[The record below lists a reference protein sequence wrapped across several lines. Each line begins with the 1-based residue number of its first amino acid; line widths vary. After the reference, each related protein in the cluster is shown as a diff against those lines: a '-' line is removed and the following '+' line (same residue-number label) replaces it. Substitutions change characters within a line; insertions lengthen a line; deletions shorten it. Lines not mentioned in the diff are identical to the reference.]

1 MATHRSSAG
10 HGRREAQVI
19 EVPVGDF
26 IRKNE
31 IGKGSFATVYLA
43 SHRKRKS
50 YAAIKS
56 VVTGK
61 LTGKLRENLN
71 SEINILRKLQ
81 HPHIVALFECVD
93 TPQHIHLVMEYC
105 QMSDLAAFMKGRARI
120 ATLPETHDI
129 FDRYPNA
136 PNGGLHEVLARHFL
150 KQIASALQYL
160 RKYNLIHRDIK
171 PQNLLLNPPPTYM
184 QNQKPEDVP
193 LAASENSLIPA
204 VGVASLPMLKLAD
217 FGFAR
222 HLASTSLAETLC
234 GSPLYMAPEIL
245 AYQKYDAKAD
255 LWSVGTVAYEMVA
268 GRPPFKATNHVELLR
283 KIDQAQDV
291 IQFPAGLAVSR
302 EFRDTIKSLLKRQ
315 PTQRVSFD
323 RFFGS
328 STIIGDIPGLVEV
341 DRPRVADASDSDIA
355 MSALSLRLQQQSINS
370 PEQEVDNVGSGQAVR
385 DPFSGMTRRPT
396 AATASPSVEPTKRPE
411 MPINRRQTEA
421 AVPPSTTSVEAKRR
435 DGQMEQKRPPLVPT
449 ATAPSR
455 QELQHVAPINQGRA
469 GNPRY
474 VPSPSSSALQTSPMH
489 DKISRESRD
498 TNTAHDLTF
507 EKEYVMV
514 EKKAVE
520 VNAFADE
527 LADRNRRSE
536 NHTNGMTRR
545 ATAPVVP
552 GANVVSNVLKT
563 VSGRQTGTLHGRRP
577 SFEQRGQ
584 TPTPTDYLSRALSA
598 ANNRIRQAIIGQP
611 QGISPPQ
618 GYAGFPASSAPP
630 LQLTIGDGRSSPN
643 SVDED
648 TRLLQI
654 VEEGATRSDVVY
666 GFAEVKYRQ
675 LLPATPSAEDRTA
688 IRQISALEQP
698 LNTGEDAD
706 NQDLTQVAIVAVAE
720 EAFVLYVKALAILV
734 KTINLVKYWWDR
746 QRRIDTPPG
755 SLPSR
760 LGEVKQSSFEMSKK
774 MNNVVQWARTRFN
787 ESLEKSELVGRRLIE
802 AQKQLPASHPGHPDN
817 HGQLQS
823 SGSGNTFTA
832 AIDHIQLTS
841 GITAEK
847 LMFDRAV
854 EMSRAA
860 AVNELVGA
868 DFPGC
873 ELSYITSIMLLE
885 AVLENDDEPLLSK
898 ASTNKARAGNANAI
912 INGMESED
920 RDAVLNLIE
929 STRGRLDCLRRKIR
943 QQNAAKQNT
952 PTSTTRPVARAS
964 SSPGTAIGTSPR

>member
-10 HGRREAQVI
+10 HSRREAQVI

-136 PNGGLHEVLARHFL
+136 TNGGLHEVLARHFL

-184 QNQKPEDVP
+184 QKQKPEDVP

-291 IQFPAGLAVSR
+291 IQFPAGLVVSR
-302 EFRDTIKSLLKRQ
+302 EFKDTIKSLLKRQ
-315 PTQRVSFD
+315 PTQRVSFE

-328 STIIGDIPGLVEV
+328 STIIGDIPGLVEE
-341 DRPRVADASDSDIA
+341 DKPRVADASESDIA

-370 PEQEVDNVGSGQAVR
+370 PEQEIDTASNGQAVR
-385 DPFSGMTRRPT
+385 DPFSGTIRRPS
-396 AATASPSVEPTKRPE
+396 AAAVSPSVEPTKRPE
-411 MPINRRQTEA
+411 LPINRRQTEA
-421 AVPPSTTSVEAKRR
+421 VLPSATSVDPKRHA
-435 DGQMEQKRPPLVPT
+435 GQMEPKRPPLVPT

-455 QELQHVAPINQGRA
+455 QELQHVAPANQGRA
-469 GNPRY
+469 SNPRY
-474 VPSPSSSALQTSPMH
+474 VPSPSSSAPQTSPMH
-489 DKISRESRD
+489 DKISREMRD

-527 LADRNRRSE
+527 LADRNRQPE

-545 ATAPVVP
+545 ATAPGVS

-563 VSGRQTGTLHGRRP
+563 VSGRQTSTLHGRRP

-584 TPTPTDYLSRALSA
+584 APTPTDYLSRALSA

-630 LQLTIGDGRSSPN
+630 LQLTIGDGRNSPSN
-643 SVDED
+643 TDED
-648 TRLLQI
+648 TRMLQI

-675 LLPATPSAEDRTA
+675 LLPATPSAEERTT

-698 LNTGEDAD
+698 LNTGGDAD
-706 NQDLTQVAIVAVAE
+706 NQDLTQIAIVAVAE

-760 LGEVKQSSFEMSKK
+760 LGEAKQSSFEMNKK

-802 AQKQLPASHPGHPDN
+802 AQKQLPASHPGHPNN

-823 SGSGNTFTA
+823 SGSGNTLTA

-868 DFPGC
+868 DFGGC

-885 AVLENDDEPLLSK
+885 AVLENDDEPLLSRP
-898 ASTNKARAGNANAI
+898 SPHKARMGNANAT

-920 RDAVLNLIE
+920 RDAVFSLIE
-929 STRGRLDCLRRKIR
+929 GTRGRLDGLRRKIR
-943 QQNAAKQNT
+943 QEALARQTAPISA
-952 PTSTTRPVARAS
+952 TRPMARTS
-964 SSPGTAIGTSPR
+964 SAGTAMGTPPR

>member
-1 MATHRSSAG
+1 MASHRTSSG
-10 HGRREAQVI
+10 HSRREAQVV
-19 EVPVGDF
+19 ELTVGDF

-120 ATLPETHDI
+120 AGLPETRDI

-136 PNGGLHEVLARHFL
+136 TNGGLNEVLARHFL

-184 QNQKPEDVP
+184 QQQRPEDVP

-291 IQFPAGLAVSR
+291 IQFPAGLLVSK
-302 EFRDTIKSLLKRQ
+302 EFKDTIKSLLKRQ

-328 STIIGDIPGLVEV
+328 STIVGDIPGLVDE
-341 DRPRVADASDSDIA
+341 DKPRVADASEPDIA

-370 PEQEVDNVGSGQAVR
+370 PEQELDTAGISHVVR
-385 DPFSGMTRRPT
+385 EPLPGMARRPT
-396 AATASPSVEPTKRPE
+396 PAAGLANVEPMKRPE
-411 MPINRRQTEA
+411 MPMNRRQTEA
-421 AVPPSTTSVEAKRR
+421 AIPSTSVDTKRYAGHA
-435 DGQMEQKRPPLVPT
+435 DQKRPPLMPT

-455 QELQHVAPINQGRA
+455 QELQHVAPASPGRPN
-469 GNPRY
+469 NPRY
-474 VPSPSSSALQTSPMH
+474 VPSPSSSAPQTTPVL
-489 DKISRESRD
+489 DKGSRESRD

-527 LADRNRRSE
+527 LADRNRQPE
-536 NHTNGMTRR
+536 NLSGGMIRR
-545 ATAPVVP
+545 ATTQGMP
-552 GANVVSNVLKT
+552 GSNVVSNALQA
-563 VSGRQTGTLHGRRP
+563 VSGKQTGTLQGRRT
-577 SFEQRGQ
+577 SFEQRRQ
-584 TPTPTDYLSRALSA
+584 APTPSEYLSRALSA
-598 ANNRIRQAIIGQP
+598 ANTRIRQVIGGSP
-611 QGISPPQ
+611 TFLPGLSPPQ
-618 GYAGFPASSAPP
+618 GYAGFPTSSAPP
-630 LQLTIGDGRSSPN
+630 LPLMIGDGRRSPSN
-643 SVDED
+643 VDED
-648 TRLLQI
+648 TRMIQL

-675 LLPATPSAEDRTA
+675 LLPATPSAEDRSA

-698 LNTGEDAD
+698 LKISD
-706 NQDLTQVAIVAVAE
+706 NVDDQDLTQVAIVAVAE

-746 QRRIDTPPG
+746 QRRAETPPG

-760 LGEVKQSSFEMSKK
+760 LGDARQSTSDMSKK
-774 MNNVVQWARTRFN
+774 MNNVVQWARNRFN
-787 ESLEKSELVGRRLIE
+787 ESLEKSEVVGRRLIE
-802 AQKQLPASHPGHPDN
+802 AQKQLPTGHPGHPDN
-817 HGQLQS
+817 HGQLQT
-823 SGSGNTFTA
+823 SGSGNTLSA
-832 AIDHIQLTS
+832 AVDQIQLTS
-841 GITAEK
+841 GVTAEK

-860 AVNELVGA
+860 AVNELVGV
-868 DFPGC
+868 DFGGC

-898 ASTNKARAGNANAI
+898 PSANKTRSGNTV

-920 RDAVLNLIE
+920 RDAVLKLIE
-929 STRGRLDCLRRKIR
+929 GTRGRLDGLRRKLR
-943 QQNAAKQNT
+943 QQMLPRQTT
-952 PTSTTRPVARAS
+952 PASASRPMARTS
-964 SSPGTAIGTSPR
+964 SSPGTAMGTPPR

>member
-1 MATHRSSAG
+1 MASHRTSSG
-10 HGRREAQVI
+10 HSRREAPVV
-19 EVPVGDF
+19 ELTVGDF

-120 ATLPETHDI
+120 AGLPETRDI

-136 PNGGLHEVLARHFL
+136 TNGGLNEVLARHFL

-184 QNQKPEDVP
+184 QQQRPEDVP

-291 IQFPAGLAVSR
+291 IQFPAGLLVSK
-302 EFRDTIKSLLKRQ
+302 EFKETIKSLLKRQ

-328 STIIGDIPGLVEV
+328 STIVGDIPGLVDE
-341 DRPRVADASDSDIA
+341 DKPRVADASEPDIA

-370 PEQEVDNVGSGQAVR
+370 PEQELDTAGISHVVR
-385 DPFSGMTRRPT
+385 EPLPGMARRPT
-396 AATASPSVEPTKRPE
+396 PAAGPANVESTKRPE
-411 MPINRRQTEA
+411 MPMNRRQTEA
-421 AVPPSTTSVEAKRR
+421 AIPSTSVDTKRYAGHV
-435 DGQMEQKRPPLVPT
+435 DQKRPPLMPT

-455 QELQHVAPINQGRA
+455 QELQHIAPASPGRPH
-469 GNPRY
+469 NPRY
-474 VPSPSSSALQTSPMH
+474 IPSPSSSAPQTTPVL
-489 DKISRESRD
+489 DKGSRESRD

-527 LADRNRRSE
+527 LADRNRQPE
-536 NHTNGMTRR
+536 NLSGGMIRR
-545 ATAPVVP
+545 ATTQGMP
-552 GANVVSNVLKT
+552 GSNVVSNALQA
-563 VSGRQTGTLHGRRP
+563 VSGKQTGTLQGRRT
-577 SFEQRGQ
+577 SFEQRRQ
-584 TPTPTDYLSRALSA
+584 APTPSEYLSRALSA
-598 ANNRIRQAIIGQP
+598 ANTRIRQVIGGSP
-611 QGISPPQ
+611 TFLPGLSPPQ
-618 GYAGFPASSAPP
+618 GYAGFPISSAPP
-630 LQLTIGDGRSSPN
+630 LPLMIGDGRRSPSN
-643 SVDED
+643 IDED
-648 TRLLQI
+648 ARMLQL

-675 LLPATPSAEDRTA
+675 LLPATPSAEDRSA

-698 LNTGEDAD
+698 LKISD
-706 NQDLTQVAIVAVAE
+706 NVDDQDLTQVAIVAVAE

-746 QRRIDTPPG
+746 QRRAETPPG

-760 LGEVKQSSFEMSKK
+760 LGDTRQSTSDMSKK
-774 MNNVVQWARTRFN
+774 MNNVVQWARNRFN
-787 ESLEKSELVGRRLIE
+787 ESLEKSEVVGRRLIE
-802 AQKQLPASHPGHPDN
+802 AQKQLPTGHPGHPDN
-817 HGQLQS
+817 RGQLQT
-823 SGSGNTFTA
+823 SGSGNTLSA
-832 AIDHIQLTS
+832 AVDQIQLTS
-841 GITAEK
+841 GVTAEK

-860 AVNELVGA
+860 AVNELVGV
-868 DFPGC
+868 DFGGC

-898 ASTNKARAGNANAI
+898 PSANKTRAGNAV

-920 RDAVLNLIE
+920 RDAVLKLIE
-929 STRGRLDCLRRKIR
+929 GTRGRLDGLRRKLR
-943 QQNAAKQNT
+943 QQMLPRQAT
-952 PTSTTRPVARAS
+952 PASASRPMARTS
-964 SSPGTAIGTSPR
+964 SSPGTAMGTPPR

>member
-1 MATHRSSAG
+1 
-10 HGRREAQVI
+10 
-19 EVPVGDF
+19 
-26 IRKNE
+26 
-31 IGKGSFATVYLA
+31 
-43 SHRKRKS
+43 
-50 YAAIKS
+50 
-56 VVTGK
+56 
-61 LTGKLRENLN
+61 
-71 SEINILRKLQ
+71 
-81 HPHIVALFECVD
+81 
-93 TPQHIHLVMEYC
+93 
-105 QMSDLAAFMKGRARI
+105 MSDLAAFMKRRI
-120 ATLPETHDI
+120 QIAELPETRDI
-129 FDRYPNA
+129 FQRYPNA
-136 PNGGLHEVLARHFL
+136 SNGGLHEVLARHFL

-184 QNQKPEDVP
+184 QQQRPEDVP

-291 IQFPAGLAVSR
+291 IQFPAGLVVSR
-302 EFRDTIKSLLKRQ
+302 EFKDTIKSLLKRQ

-323 RFFGS
+323 RFFSS
-328 STIIGDIPGLVEV
+328 STIVGDIPGLVEE
-341 DRPRVADASDSDIA
+341 DKPRVADASSEPDIE
-355 MSALSLRLQQQSINS
+355 MSALSLRMQQQSINS
-370 PEQEVDNVGSGQAVR
+370 PEQEIDPVGISRAVR
-385 DPFSGMTRRPT
+385 DPFPGMIKKPSPT
-396 AATASPSVEPTKRPE
+396 TASPSADPTKRPE
-411 MPINRRQTEA
+411 MANIRRQTA
-421 AVPPSTTSVEAKRR
+421 ATVSSAPKADEKRYSVE
-435 DGQMEQKRPPLVPT
+435 KRPPLIPT

-455 QELQHVAPINQGRA
+455 QELQNMAPPAHGRPS
-469 GNPRY
+469 NPRY
-474 VPSPSSSALQTSPMH
+474 VSSPSSSAPQSSPMN
-489 DKISRESRD
+489 DRAVRD
-498 TNTAHDLTF
+498 TSTAHDLQF

-527 LADRNRRSE
+527 FADRNRHTE
-536 NHTNGMTRR
+536 NFARGSPRR
-545 ATAPVVP
+545 DSAANQGTP
-552 GANVVSNVLKT
+552 GSNISSNAVA
-563 VSGRQTGTLHGRRP
+563 QQNTLPDRRP
-577 SFEQRGQ
+577 SIGRRQA
-584 TPTPTDYLSRALSA
+584 PTPTDYLSRALSL
-598 ANNRIRQAIIGQP
+598 ANTRIRQAISGP
-611 QGISPPQ
+611 QNFLQGMSPPQ
-618 GYAGFPASSAPP
+618 GYGAFPAASAPP
-630 LQLTIGDGRSSPN
+630 LPLTISDGRSSPIN
-643 SVDED
+643 IDED
-648 TRLLQI
+648 MRMLQL

-675 LLPATPSAEDRTA
+675 LLPATPSSDDKTA

-698 LNTGEDAD
+698 LDD
-706 NQDLTQVAIVAVAE
+706 QDLTQVAIVAVAE

-760 LGEVKQSSFEMSKK
+760 LGDARQSPSETSKK
-774 MNNVVQWARTRFN
+774 MNNVVQWARNRFN
-787 ESLEKSELVGRRLIE
+787 ESLEKSEVVGRRLIE

-817 HGQLQS
+817 H
-823 SGSGNTFTA
+823 SGSGNALGA
-832 AIDHIQLTS
+832 AVDQIQLTS
-841 GITAEK
+841 GVTAEK

-860 AVNELVGA
+860 AVNELVGV
-868 DFPGC
+868 DFGGC

-885 AVLENDDEPLLSK
+885 AVLENDDEPLLSRPS
-898 ASTNKARAGNANAI
+898 ANKGKTGNEI

-920 RDAVLNLIE
+920 RDAVLKRK
-929 STRGRLDCLRRKIR
+929 SRSSKPVTVYTDPCDSDRRHSR
-943 QQNAAKQNT
+943 QT
-952 PTSTTRPVARAS
+952 
-964 SSPGTAIGTSPR
+964 

>member
-1 MATHRSSAG
+1 
-10 HGRREAQVI
+10 
-19 EVPVGDF
+19 
-26 IRKNE
+26 
-31 IGKGSFATVYLA
+31 
-43 SHRKRKS
+43 
-50 YAAIKS
+50 
-56 VVTGK
+56 
-61 LTGKLRENLN
+61 
-71 SEINILRKLQ
+71 
-81 HPHIVALFECVD
+81 
-93 TPQHIHLVMEYC
+93 MEYC

-120 ATLPETHDI
+120 AGLPETRDI

-136 PNGGLHEVLARHFL
+136 TNGGLHEVLARHFL

-184 QNQKPEDVP
+184 QQQRPEDVP

-291 IQFPAGLAVSR
+291 IQFPAGLVVSR
-302 EFRDTIKSLLKRQ
+302 EFKDTIKSLLKRQ

-328 STIIGDIPGLVEV
+328 STIVGEIPGLVDE
-341 DRPRVADASDSDIA
+341 DKPRVADASESDIA

-370 PEQEVDNVGSGQAVR
+370 PEQEIDTAGAGRAVR

-396 AATASPSVEPTKRPE
+396 AAATSPSTESTKRPE

-421 AVPPSTTSVEAKRR
+421 AIPSSSSVDTKRYA
-435 DGQMEQKRPPLVPT
+435 GQVEHKRPPLVPT

-455 QELQHVAPINQGRA
+455 QELQHAAPLNHGRVS
-469 GNPRY
+469 NPRY
-474 VPSPSSSALQTSPMH
+474 VPSPSSSAPQTSPMH
-489 DKISRESRD
+489 DKMTRQSREP
-498 TNTAHDLTF
+498 NTAHDLTF

-527 LADRNRRSE
+527 LADRNRQPE
-536 NHTNGMTRR
+536 NNTSGMTRR
-545 ATAPVVP
+545 TTAPGVP
-552 GANVVSNVLKT
+552 GANVVSNALKA
-563 VSGRQTGTLHGRRP
+563 VSGRQTGTVPGRRQ
-577 SFEQRGQ
+577 SFELRAQG
-584 TPTPTDYLSRALSA
+584 PTPTDYLSRALNA
-598 ANNRIRQAIIGQP
+598 ANNRLRTVWTGQP
-611 QGISPPQ
+611 QGLSPPQ

-630 LQLTIGDGRSSPN
+630 LQLTMGDGRHSPSN
-643 SVDED
+643 NDED
-648 TRLLQI
+648 NRLLSI
-654 VEEGATRSDVVY
+654 VKEGATRSDVVY

-675 LLPATPSAEDRTA
+675 LLPATPSAQDRPM
-688 IRQISALEQP
+688 IQQIGALEQP
-698 LNTGEDAD
+698 PNTGEDAND
-706 NQDLTQVAIVAVAE
+706 DLTQTAIVALAE

-734 KTINLVKYWWDR
+734 KTINLVKHWWDR
-746 QRRIDTPPG
+746 QRRLDTPPG

-760 LGEVKQSSFEMSKK
+760 LSDAKQSSLEMSKQ
-774 MNNVVQWARTRFN
+774 MNSVVQWARTRFN
-787 ESLEKSELVGRRLIE
+787 ESLEKSELVGRLLME
-802 AQKQLPASHPGHPDN
+802 AQKQLPPGHPGHPDN
-817 HGQLQS
+817 HPQS
-823 SGSGNTFTA
+823 QTSGSNNNMSA
-832 AIDHIQLTS
+832 AVDNIQLTS
-841 GITAEK
+841 GVTAEK

-854 EMSRAA
+854 EMSRGAA
-860 AVNELVGA
+860 INELMGKE
-868 DFPGC
+868 FKGC

-898 ASTNKARAGNANAI
+898 QSACKTRAGVT
-912 INGMESED
+912 INGIDTED
-920 RDAVLNLIE
+920 RETVLKCKFRN
-929 STRGRLDCLRRKIR
+929 STLLLNMLTFFI
-943 QQNAAKQNT
+943 Q
-952 PTSTTRPVARAS
+952 
-964 SSPGTAIGTSPR
+964 

>member
-1 MATHRSSAG
+1 LVLTHIS
-10 HGRREAQVI
+10 Q
-19 EVPVGDF
+19 
-26 IRKNE
+26 
-31 IGKGSFATVYLA
+31 
-43 SHRKRKS
+43 KRKS

-120 ATLPETHDI
+120 AGLPETRDI

-136 PNGGLHEVLARHFL
+136 TNGGLHEVLARHFL

-184 QNQKPEDVP
+184 QKQRPEDVP

-222 HLASTSLAETLC
+222 HLASHSLAETLC

-291 IQFPAGLAVSR
+291 IQFPAGLVVSR
-302 EFRDTIKSLLKRQ
+302 DFKDTIKSLLKRQ

-323 RFFGS
+323 RFFAS
-328 STIIGDIPGLVEV
+328 STITGEIPGLVDE
-341 DRPRVADASDSDIA
+341 DKPRVADTSESDIA

-370 PEQEVDNVGSGQAVR
+370 PEQEIDTAGVGRAMR
-385 DPFSGMTRRPT
+385 EPFPGMARRPT
-396 AATASPSVEPTKRPE
+396 TAIASPSAEPTKRPE

-421 AVPPSTTSVEAKRR
+421 TVPSAASVDNKRYA
-435 DGQMEQKRPPLVPT
+435 GQMEQKRPPLIPT

-455 QELQHVAPINQGRA
+455 QELQHTAPLTHGRA
-469 GNPRY
+469 SNPRY
-474 VPSPSSSALQTSPMH
+474 VPSPSSSAPQTSPMH
-489 DKISRESRD
+489 DRMPRESRD

-514 EKKAVE
+514 EKKVVE

-527 LADRNRRSE
+527 LADRNKQPE
-536 NHTNGMTRR
+536 NHISSLTRR
-545 ATAPVVP
+545 ATASGMP
-552 GANVVSNVLKT
+552 GVNAVSNALKA
-563 VSGRQTGTLHGRRP
+563 VSGRQTGTPSGRRP
-577 SFEQRGQ
+577 SFELRGQ
-584 TPTPTDYLSRALSA
+584 VPTSTDIITKALNA
-598 ANNRIRQAIIGQP
+598 ANSRLRTAFGQP
-611 QGISPPQ
+611 HGPSPPQ

-630 LQLTIGDGRSSPN
+630 LQLTMGDGRSSPSSN
-643 SVDED
+643 DENA
-648 TRLLQI
+648 RLLKL
-654 VEEGATRSDVVY
+654 VEDGATRSDVVY

-675 LLPATPSAEDRTA
+675 LLPAPPSAEDGAT
-688 IRQISALEQP
+688 IRQIGALERP
-698 LNTGEDAD
+698 RNAGEGPDD
-706 NQDLTQVAIVAVAE
+706 QGLTEGTIVQVAE

-734 KTINLVKYWWDR
+734 KTINQVRYWWDR
-746 QRRIDTPPG
+746 QPKLDTPPG

-760 LGEVKQSSFEMSKK
+760 LNDTKQSSVDMHKR

-787 ESLEKSELVGRRLIE
+787 ESLEKSELVGRLLIE
-802 AQKQLPASHPGHPDN
+802 AQKRLPSDHKGHPSN
-817 HGQLQS
+817 HDQS
-823 SGSGNTFTA
+823 QTPGSGNTMSA
-832 AIDHIQLTS
+832 AVEQIVLTS

-860 AVNELVGA
+860 AVNELMGA
-868 DFPGC
+868 DFAGS
-873 ELSYITSIMLLE
+873 EISYVTSMMLLE
-885 AVLENDDEPLLSK
+885 SVLENDDEPLLSRQS
-898 ASTNKARAGNANAI
+898 AYRARPGAT
-912 INGMESED
+912 INGLESED
-920 RDAVLNLIE
+920 RDVVLKCKYRNIE
-929 STRGRLDCLRRKIR
+929 SALIYADSLYLVIRGTGDRLDALRRKIR
-943 QQNAAKQNT
+943 QQAASRQAT
-952 PTSTTRPVARAS
+952 PSSTTRPMARTS
-964 SSPGTAIGTSPR
+964 SSPGTAMGTSPR

>member
-1 MATHRSSAG
+1 MASHRTPAG
-10 HGRREAQVI
+10 HSRREAPVVEI
-19 EVPVGDF
+19 AVGDF

-120 ATLPETHDI
+120 AGLPETRDI

-136 PNGGLHEVLARHFL
+136 TNGGLHEVLARHFL

-184 QNQKPEDVP
+184 QQQRPEDVP

-283 KIDQAQDV
+283 KIEAAQDV
-291 IQFPAGLAVSR
+291 IQFPAGLVVSR
-302 EFRDTIKSLLKRQ
+302 EFKDTIKSLLKRQ

-328 STIIGDIPGLVEV
+328 STIVGEIPGLVDE
-341 DRPRVADASDSDIA
+341 DKPRVADTSESDIA

-370 PEQEVDNVGSGQAVR
+370 PEQEIETVGGGRAVR
-385 DPFSGMTRRPT
+385 DPPPGMTRRPT
-396 AATASPSVEPTKRPE
+396 AATASPSIEPTKRPE

-421 AVPPSTTSVEAKRR
+421 AVPSAASVDTKRYAV
-435 DGQMEQKRPPLVPT
+435 QVEHKRPPLIPT

-455 QELQHVAPINQGRA
+455 QELQQAAPLNHGRA
-469 GNPRY
+469 SNPRY
-474 VPSPSSSALQTSPMH
+474 VPSPSSSAPQTSHMN
-489 DKISRESRD
+489 DKMSRQSRD
-498 TNTAHDLTF
+498 ANTAHDLTF

-527 LADRNRRSE
+527 LADRNRQPE
-536 NHTNGMTRR
+536 NNISGMTRR
-545 ATAPVVP
+545 TPTRGVP
-552 GANVVSNVLKT
+552 GANVVSNAIKA
-563 VSGRQTGTLHGRRP
+563 VSGRQTGTLPGRRP
-577 SFEQRGQ
+577 SFDLRGQ
-584 TPTPTDYLSRALSA
+584 VPTHTDFITKALNLANDRLRSA
-598 ANNRIRQAIIGQP
+598 WNGLP
-611 QGISPPQ
+611 QGVSPPQ

-630 LQLTIGDGRSSPN
+630 LQLTMGDGRNSPSN
-643 SVDED
+643 IDED
-648 TRLLQI
+648 TRLVQI

-675 LLPATPSAEDRTA
+675 LLPPTPSTDDRA
-688 IRQISALEQP
+688 MIRQISALEQP
-698 LNTGEDAD
+698 LNIGEDAND
-706 NQDLTQVAIVAVAE
+706 QNLTQVAIVALAE

-734 KTINLVKYWWDR
+734 KTINLVKQWWER
-746 QRRIDTPPG
+746 QRRYDTPPG

-760 LGEVKQSSFEMSKK
+760 LNDTKQSSFEISKK

-787 ESLEKSELVGRRLIE
+787 ESLEKSELVGRLLIE
-802 AQKQLPASHPGHPDN
+802 AQKQLPTSHPGHPSN
-817 HGQLQS
+817 HGQSQT
-823 SGSGNTFTA
+823 SGTGNTTTA
-832 AIDHIQLTS
+832 AVDQIQLTS

-847 LMFDRAV
+847 LMLDRAV

-860 AVNELVGA
+860 AQDELKGINFG
-868 DFPGC
+868 DC
-873 ELSYITSIMLLE
+873 ELSYITSVMLLE
-885 AVLENDDEPLLSK
+885 AVLENDDEPVLSK
-898 ASTNKARAGNANAI
+898 QSSYKARAGVT
-912 INGMESED
+912 INGMNTED
-920 RDAVLNLIE
+920 CDRVLKLIE
-929 STRGRLDCLRRKIR
+929 GVRGRLDSLRRKLR
-943 QQNAAKQNT
+943 QQIASSQAASA
-952 PTSTTRPVARAS
+952 STTRPMARTS
-964 SSPGTAIGTSPR
+964 SSPGTAMGTPPR

>member
-1 MATHRSSAG
+1 M
-10 HGRREAQVI
+10 Q
-19 EVPVGDF
+19 
-26 IRKNE
+26 
-31 IGKGSFATVYLA
+31 
-43 SHRKRKS
+43 KRKS

-120 ATLPETHDI
+120 AGLPETRDI

-136 PNGGLHEVLARHFL
+136 TNGGLHEVLARHFL

-184 QNQKPEDVP
+184 QQQRPEDVP

-291 IQFPAGLAVSR
+291 IQFPAGLVVSR
-302 EFRDTIKSLLKRQ
+302 EFKDTIKSLLKRQ
-315 PTQRVSFD
+315 PTQRVSFE

-328 STIIGDIPGLVEV
+328 STIVGDIPGLVDE
-341 DRPRVADASDSDIA
+341 DKPRVADTSESDIA

-370 PEQEVDNVGSGQAVR
+370 PEQEIETAGGGKTVR

-396 AATASPSVEPTKRPE
+396 AATASPSAEPTKRPE

-421 AVPPSTTSVEAKRR
+421 AVPSAASTDTKRYA
-435 DGQMEQKRPPLVPT
+435 GQVEQKRPPLIPT

-455 QELQHVAPINQGRA
+455 QELQHAAPLTHGRA
-469 GNPRY
+469 SNPRY
-474 VPSPSSSALQTSPMH
+474 VPSPSSSAPQTSPMH
-489 DKISRESRD
+489 EKIPRESRD

-527 LADRNRRSE
+527 LADRNRQPE
-536 NHTNGMTRR
+536 NHTSALTRR
-545 ATAPVVP
+545 ATALGVP
-552 GANVVSNVLKT
+552 GVNAVSNALKV
-563 VSGRQTGTLHGRRP
+563 VSGRQTGTLPGRRP
-577 SFEQRGQ
+577 SLELRGQ
-584 TPTPTDYLSRALSA
+584 APTPTDSLLKALSA
-598 ANNRIRQAIIGQP
+598 ANNRLRSAWTGQP

-618 GYAGFPASSAPP
+618 GHAGFPASSAPP
-630 LQLTIGDGRSSPN
+630 LQLTMGDGRHSPSN
-643 SVDED
+643 TDED
-648 TRLLQI
+648 TRLLQL
-654 VEEGATRSDVVY
+654 VESGATRSDVVY

-675 LLPATPSAEDRTA
+675 LLPATPSAEDRAT
-688 IRQISALEQP
+688 IRQISALEHSP
-698 LNTGEDAD
+698 NTGEESDD
-706 NQDLTQVAIVAVAE
+706 QELTQVAVVAIAE
-720 EAFVLYVKALAILV
+720 EAFVLYVKTLAILG
-734 KTINLVKYWWDR
+734 KSINLVKYWWDR
-746 QRRIDTPPG
+746 QRRFDTPPG

-760 LGEVKQSSFEMSKK
+760 LNDTRQSSLEIHKR
-774 MNNVVQWARTRFN
+774 MNNVVQWARARFN
-787 ESLEKSELVGRRLIE
+787 ESLEKSELVGRLLIE
-802 AQKQLPASHPGHPDN
+802 TQKKLPPSHPGHPNN
-817 HGQLQS
+817 HGQFQS
-823 SGSGNTFTA
+823 PGSGNPMSA
-832 AIDHIQLTS
+832 ALDHIQLTS
-841 GITAEK
+841 GVTAEK
-847 LMFDRAV
+847 LMFDRAI

-860 AVNELVGA
+860 AVNELMGVDLG
-868 DFPGC
+868 GC
-873 ELSYITSIMLLE
+873 ELSYITSVMLLE
-885 AVLENDDEPLLSK
+885 AVIEDDDEPLLSRQS
-898 ASTNKARAGNANAI
+898 AHRPRPGAI
-912 INGMESED
+912 INGMASED
-920 RDAVLNLIE
+920 RDTVLKCKFRQIDIALIHANFF
-929 STRGRLDCLRRKIR
+929 L
-943 QQNAAKQNT
+943 
-952 PTSTTRPVARAS
+952 
-964 SSPGTAIGTSPR
+964 

>member
-1 MATHRSSAG
+1 MASQRTSTG
-10 HGRREAQVI
+10 HTRRESATVEI
-19 EVPVGDF
+19 AVGDF

-50 YAAIKS
+50 FAAIKS
-56 VVTGK
+56 VVVGK
-61 LTGKLRENLN
+61 LTGKLRDNLN
-71 SEINILRKLQ
+71 SEISILRKLQ

-120 ATLPETHDI
+120 AGLPETRDI

-136 PNGGLHEVLARHFL
+136 TNGGLHEVLARHFL

-184 QNQKPEDVP
+184 QKQRPEDVP

-222 HLASTSLAETLC
+222 HLATTSLAETLC

-291 IQFPAGLAVSR
+291 IQFPAGLVVSR
-302 EFRDTIKSLLKRQ
+302 EFKDTIKSLLKRQ

-323 RFFGS
+323 RFFAS
-328 STIIGDIPGLVEV
+328 STISGEIPGLVDE
-341 DRPRVADASDSDIA
+341 DKPRVADTSESDIA
-355 MSALSLRLQQQSINS
+355 MSALNLRLQQQSINS
-370 PEQEVDNVGSGQAVR
+370 PEQEIDTAGISQAVQE
-385 DPFSGMTRRPT
+385 PFPGITRRPT
-396 AATASPSVEPTKRPE
+396 TAIASPSAEPTKRPE
-411 MPINRRQTEA
+411 MPIGRRQTEA
-421 AVPPSTTSVEAKRR
+421 VLPSAASVDSKRYA
-435 DGQMEQKRPPLVPT
+435 GQMEQKRPPLIPT

-455 QELQHVAPINQGRA
+455 QELQHAAPLTHGRA
-469 GNPRY
+469 NNPRY
-474 VPSPSSSALQTSPMH
+474 VPSPSSSAPQTSPMH
-489 DKISRESRD
+489 DKMSRESRD

-527 LADRNRRSE
+527 LADRNKQPE
-536 NHTNGMTRR
+536 NHISGLARR
-545 ATAPVVP
+545 ATASGMP
-552 GANVVSNVLKT
+552 GANIVSNALKA
-563 VSGRQTGTLHGRRP
+563 VSGRQTGTPSGRRP
-577 SFEQRGQ
+577 SFELRGQ
-584 TPTPTDYLSRALSA
+584 ISGSSDIITKALNA
-598 ANNRIRQAIIGQP
+598 ANSRIRTAMGGQP
-611 QGISPPQ
+611 QGLSPPQ
-618 GYAGFPASSAPP
+618 GHAGFPASSAPP
-630 LQLTIGDGRSSPN
+630 LQLTMGDGRRSPN
-643 SVDED
+643 STDED
-648 TRLLQI
+648 AQLLKL
-654 VEEGATRSDVVY
+654 VEDGATRSDVVY

-675 LLPATPSAEDRTA
+675 LLPATPSAEDRST
-688 IRQISALEQP
+688 IRQISAMEHSP
-698 LNTGEDAD
+698 NAGEESAD
-706 NQDLTQVAIVAVAE
+706 QELTQDAIVQVAE

-734 KTINLVKYWWDR
+734 KTINQVRHWWER
-746 QRRIDTPPG
+746 QRKFDTPPG

-760 LGEVKQSSFEMSKK
+760 LNDTKQSSVDMHKR

-787 ESLEKSELVGRRLIE
+787 ESLEKSELVSRRLIE
-802 AQKQLPASHPGHPDN
+802 AQKQLPLDHKGHPSN
-817 HGQLQS
+817 HDQS
-823 SGSGNTFTA
+823 VTPGSGNPTSATVHQ
-832 AIDHIQLTS
+832 IHLTT

-847 LMFDRAV
+847 LMFERAV

-868 DFPGC
+868 DFAGS
-873 ELSYITSIMLLE
+873 EISYCTSMMLLE
-885 AVLENDDEPLLSK
+885 AVLENDDDPLLSRQS
-898 ASTNKARAGNANAI
+898 AYRARPGVT
-912 INGMESED
+912 INGLESED
-920 RDAVLNLIE
+920 RDVVLKLI
-929 STRGRLDCLRRKIR
+929 RGTSDRLDALRRKIR
-943 QQNAAKQNT
+943 QQAASRQAV
-952 PTSTTRPVARAS
+952 PSSTTRPMARTS
-964 SSPGTAIGTSPR
+964 SSPGTAMGTSPR

>member
-1 MATHRSSAG
+1 
-10 HGRREAQVI
+10 
-19 EVPVGDF
+19 
-26 IRKNE
+26 
-31 IGKGSFATVYLA
+31 
-43 SHRKRKS
+43 
-50 YAAIKS
+50 
-56 VVTGK
+56 
-61 LTGKLRENLN
+61 
-71 SEINILRKLQ
+71 
-81 HPHIVALFECVD
+81 
-93 TPQHIHLVMEYC
+93 
-105 QMSDLAAFMKGRARI
+105 MSDLAAFMKGRARI
-120 ATLPETHDI
+120 TTLPETRDI
-129 FDRYPNA
+129 FQRYPNA
-136 PNGGLHEVLARHFL
+136 TNGGLHEVLARHFL

-184 QNQKPEDVP
+184 QKQKPEDVP

-291 IQFPAGLAVSR
+291 IQFPAGLVVSR
-302 EFRDTIKSLLKRQ
+302 EFKDTIKSLLKRQ
-315 PTQRVSFD
+315 PTQRVSFE

-328 STIIGDIPGLVEV
+328 STIVGEIPDLVEE
-341 DRPRVADASDSDIA
+341 DKPRVADASDSDIA

-370 PEQEVDNVGSGQAVR
+370 PEQEIDTAGSGQAVR
-385 DPFSGMTRRPT
+385 DPFSGMARKPT
-396 AATASPSVEPTKRPE
+396 TAIASPSVEPTKRPE

-421 AVPPSTTSVEAKRR
+421 AVPSVEPKRHAV
-435 DGQMEQKRPPLVPT
+435 QTEQRRPPLVPT

-455 QELQHVAPINQGRA
+455 QELQHVAPTNQGRA
-469 GNPRY
+469 SNPRY
-474 VPSPSSSALQTSPMH
+474 VPSPSSSAPQTSPMH

-527 LADRNRRSE
+527 LADRNRQPE
-536 NHTNGMTRR
+536 NHTSGMTRR
-545 ATAPVVP
+545 ATAPGVP

-584 TPTPTDYLSRALSA
+584 APTPTDYLSRALSA

-630 LQLTIGDGRSSPN
+630 LQLTMGDGRSSPSN
-643 SVDED
+643 IDED
-648 TRLLQI
+648 TRMLQI

-675 LLPATPSAEDRTA
+675 LLPATPSADERTA

-734 KTINLVKYWWDR
+734 KTINLVKHWWDR

-760 LGEVKQSSFEMSKK
+760 LGEVRQSSFEMNKK

-802 AQKQLPASHPGHPDN
+802 AQKQLPISHPGHPDN

-823 SGSGNTFTA
+823 SGSGNTLTA

-841 GITAEK
+841 GVTAEK
-847 LMFDRAV
+847 LMFDRAL

-868 DFPGC
+868 DFGGC

-898 ASTNKARAGNANAI
+898 PSSHKARAGNANTT

-920 RDAVLNLIE
+920 RDAVFKCKSCKNGLVLIRTDSFLVIE

-943 QQNAAKQNT
+943 QQALSKQPT
-952 PTSTTRPVARAS
+952 PTSTTRPMARTS
-964 SSPGTAIGTSPR
+964 SSPGTAMGTPPR

>member
-1 MATHRSSAG
+1 MATHRTSTG
-10 HGRREAQVI
+10 HSRREAPVV

-50 YAAIKS
+50 FAAIKS

-120 ATLPETHDI
+120 ASLPETHDI

-136 PNGGLHEVLARHFL
+136 TNGGLHEVLARHFL

-184 QNQKPEDVP
+184 QQQRPEDVP

-291 IQFPAGLAVSR
+291 IQFPAGLVVSR
-302 EFRDTIKSLLKRQ
+302 EFKDTIKSLLKRQ

-328 STIIGDIPGLVEV
+328 STIVGDIPGLVDE
-341 DRPRVADASDSDIA
+341 DKPRVADACESDIA

-370 PEQEVDNVGSGQAVR
+370 PEQEIDTAGSGRATR

-396 AATASPSVEPTKRPE
+396 AASPSPSVEPTKRPE

-421 AVPPSTTSVEAKRR
+421 AVPSAMPADAKRFV
-435 DGQMEQKRPPLVPT
+435 GPVEQKRPPLIPN

-455 QELQHVAPINQGRA
+455 QELQYAAPIHQGRA
-469 GNPRY
+469 SNPRY
-474 VPSPSSSALQTSPMH
+474 VPSPSSSAPQTSPMH

-498 TNTAHDLTF
+498 MKTAHDLTF

-527 LADRNRRSE
+527 LADRNRQPE
-536 NHTNGMTRR
+536 NHMTRR
-545 ATAPVVP
+545 STVPGVP
-552 GANVVSNVLKT
+552 GATVVSNVIKT
-563 VSGRQTGTLHGRRP
+563 VSGRHANTLPGRRP
-577 SFEQRGQ
+577 SFDQRGQ
-584 TPTPTDYLSRALSA
+584 APTPTDYLSRALSA

-630 LQLTIGDGRSSPN
+630 LPLTIGDGRKSPS

-648 TRLLQI
+648 TRMLQI

-675 LLPATPSAEDRTA
+675 LLPATPSAEDRTT

-698 LNTGEDAD
+698 LNTGVDVD

-760 LGEVKQSSFEMSKK
+760 LGDIKQSSHDMNKK

-802 AQKQLPASHPGHPDN
+802 AQKQLPADHPGHPDN

-823 SGSGNTFTA
+823 SGSGNTLSA
-832 AIDHIQLTS
+832 AVDQIQLTS
-841 GITAEK
+841 GVTAEK

-868 DFPGC
+868 DFGGC

-885 AVLENDDEPLLSK
+885 AVLENDDEPLLSRPN
-898 ASTNKARAGNANAI
+898 ANKARAGNAI
-912 INGMESED
+912 LTINGMESED
-920 RDAVLNLIE
+920 RDAVLKC
-929 STRGRLDCLRRKIR
+929 TRGRLDGLRRKLR
-943 QQNAAKQNT
+943 QQIVPRQTT
-952 PTSTTRPVARAS
+952 PTSTTRPMARTS
-964 SSPGTAIGTSPR
+964 SSPGTAMGTPPR

>member
-1 MATHRSSAG
+1 
-10 HGRREAQVI
+10 
-19 EVPVGDF
+19 
-26 IRKNE
+26 
-31 IGKGSFATVYLA
+31 
-43 SHRKRKS
+43 
-50 YAAIKS
+50 
-56 VVTGK
+56 
-61 LTGKLRENLN
+61 
-71 SEINILRKLQ
+71 
-81 HPHIVALFECVD
+81 
-93 TPQHIHLVMEYC
+93 
-105 QMSDLAAFMKGRARI
+105 
-120 ATLPETHDI
+120 
-129 FDRYPNA
+129 
-136 PNGGLHEVLARHFL
+136 
-150 KQIASALQYL
+150 
-160 RKYNLIHRDIK
+160 
-171 PQNLLLNPPPTYM
+171 
-184 QNQKPEDVP
+184 
-193 LAASENSLIPA
+193 
-204 VGVASLPMLKLAD
+204 
-217 FGFAR
+217 
-222 HLASTSLAETLC
+222 
-234 GSPLYMAPEIL
+234 
-245 AYQKYDAKAD
+245 
-255 LWSVGTVAYEMVA
+255 
-268 GRPPFKATNHVELLR
+268 
-283 KIDQAQDV
+283 
-291 IQFPAGLAVSR
+291 
-302 EFRDTIKSLLKRQ
+302 
-315 PTQRVSFD
+315 
-323 RFFGS
+323 
-328 STIIGDIPGLVEV
+328 
-341 DRPRVADASDSDIA
+341 
-355 MSALSLRLQQQSINS
+355 
-370 PEQEVDNVGSGQAVR
+370 
-385 DPFSGMTRRPT
+385 
-396 AATASPSVEPTKRPE
+396 
-411 MPINRRQTEA
+411 
-421 AVPPSTTSVEAKRR
+421 
-435 DGQMEQKRPPLVPT
+435 
-449 ATAPSR
+449 
-455 QELQHVAPINQGRA
+455 
-469 GNPRY
+469 
-474 VPSPSSSALQTSPMH
+474 
-489 DKISRESRD
+489 
-498 TNTAHDLTF
+498 
-507 EKEYVMV
+507 
-514 EKKAVE
+514 
-520 VNAFADE
+520 
-527 LADRNRRSE
+527 
-536 NHTNGMTRR
+536 
-545 ATAPVVP
+545 
-552 GANVVSNVLKT
+552 
-563 VSGRQTGTLHGRRP
+563 
-577 SFEQRGQ
+577 
-584 TPTPTDYLSRALSA
+584 LSA

-630 LQLTIGDGRSSPN
+630 LQLTIGDGRNSPN
-643 SVDED
+643 NVDED

-898 ASTNKARAGNANAI
+898 ASTNKARAGNANSNAI

-920 RDAVLNLIE
+920 RDAVLKLIE

-952 PTSTTRPVARAS
+952 PTSTTRPMARTS

>member
-1 MATHRSSAG
+1 MATHRASAG
-10 HGRREAQVI
+10 HSRREAPVV

-50 YAAIKS
+50 FAAIKS

-120 ATLPETHDI
+120 AALPETHDI

-136 PNGGLHEVLARHFL
+136 TNGGLHEVLARHFL

-184 QNQKPEDVP
+184 QQQRPEDVP

-291 IQFPAGLAVSR
+291 IQFPAGLVVSR
-302 EFRDTIKSLLKRQ
+302 EFKDTIKSLLKRQ

-328 STIIGDIPGLVEV
+328 STIVGDIPGLVDE
-341 DRPRVADASDSDIA
+341 DKPRVADASESDIA

-370 PEQEVDNVGSGQAVR
+370 PEQEIDTAGSGRVAR
-385 DPFSGMTRRPT
+385 DPFLGMTRKAT

-411 MPINRRQTEA
+411 MPIHQRQTEA
-421 AVPPSTTSVEAKRR
+421 AVPSAMPADAKRYASPV
-435 DGQMEQKRPPLVPT
+435 EQKRPPLVPT

-455 QELQHVAPINQGRA
+455 QELQQPAPAHQGRA
-469 GNPRY
+469 SNPRY
-474 VPSPSSSALQTSPMH
+474 VPSPSSSAPQTSPMH
-489 DKISRESRD
+489 EKISRESRD

-527 LADRNRRSE
+527 LADRNRQPE
-536 NHTNGMTRR
+536 NHMTRR
-545 ATAPVVP
+545 ATATGVP
-552 GANVVSNVLKT
+552 GAAVVSNVIKT
-563 VSGRQTGTLHGRRP
+563 VSGRHANVLPSRRP
-577 SFEQRGQ
+577 SFDQRGQ

-630 LQLTIGDGRSSPN
+630 LPLTIGDGRSSPS

-648 TRLLQI
+648 TRMLQI

-675 LLPATPSAEDRTA
+675 LLPATPSAEDRTT
-688 IRQISALEQP
+688 IRQINALEQP
-698 LNTGEDAD
+698 LNTGVDVD

-760 LGEVKQSSFEMSKK
+760 LSDIKQSSLDVNKK

-802 AQKQLPASHPGHPDN
+802 AQKQLPAGHPGHPDN

-823 SGSGNTFTA
+823 SGSGNTLSA
-832 AIDHIQLTS
+832 AVDQIQLTS
-841 GITAEK
+841 GVTAEK

-868 DFPGC
+868 DFGGC

-885 AVLENDDEPLLSK
+885 AVLENDDEPLLSRPN
-898 ASTNKARAGNANAI
+898 ANKARAGNTI
-912 INGMESED
+912 VTINGMETED
-920 RDAVLNLIE
+920 RDAVFKYCAE
-929 STRGRLDCLRRKIR
+929 
-943 QQNAAKQNT
+943 
-952 PTSTTRPVARAS
+952 
-964 SSPGTAIGTSPR
+964 TAQPDIYN